1 MAESNSNEY
10 FFIFLQ
16 THDSLHDIEMK
27 KIFNYCWQHY
37 LINCIIEV
45 QKANGQV
52 LIYTYYPFTP
62 KFCGHVEAVLINE
75 FNGTSLVHDELFP
88 KKLKNFYGC
97 PIKAALYDSPPFL
110 YVKGEGKNAS
120 ITGGIEGKILLELA
134 KRLNFSVDILPSLS
148 ERGEILNDG
157 SVTGSLTLVSIFNN
171 IV

>member
-1 MAESNSNEY
+1 
-10 FFIFLQ
+10 
-16 THDSLHDIEMK
+16 MK

-62 KFCGHVEAVLINE
+62 KFCDHVEVVLINE

-110 YVKGEGKNAS
+110 YVKREGKNAS

-134 KRLNFSVDILPSLS
+134 KKLNFSVDILPSLS
-148 ERGEILNDG
+148 ERGEVSNDG
-157 SVTGSLTLVSIFNN
+157 SVTGSLTLVSVFNN
-171 IV
+171 IA